1 MNIEKLIEALN
12 EDLAFEYS
20 AIIQYITYS
29 ALIKGINRIELKEF
43 FLNEINDEL
52 EHAKYLSNKVSALG
66 GTPTVVPKSFKI
78 TEDLKEMIEEL
89 LNAEENTIKRYKEHA
104 KLAEE
109 LGHIDI
115 KIQLEN
121 IIVDEARHRDELK
134 KILEK
139 LGG

>member
-1 MNIEKLIEALN
+1 MKELIDALN

-29 ALIKGINRIELKEF
+29 ALIKGINRVELKEF

-52 EHAKYLSNKVSALG
+52 EHAKYLSDKISALG
-66 GTPTVVPKSFKI
+66 GTPSVVPKSFKI
-78 TEDLKEMIEEL
+78 TEDPREMIEEL
-89 LNAEENTIKRYKEHA
+89 LNAEEKTIERYANHA
-104 KLAEE
+104 KLAEK

-115 KIQLEN
+115 KVQLEN

-139 LGG
+139 LGV